1 MTRKSKKLGVKTSK
15 SAVFD
20 DDSFE
25 VNSTAN
31 ETSEAVELDSKAN
44 ENVTK
49 ENPKNS
55 SENNEKLDKICSVL
69 DRLTLDMLVLMQRQM
84 QYKLNIEK
92 SMTDGELHISK
103 SRYIMGHKNVSSLQ
117 LPTENSPDIDASIT
131 LEEIHGD
138 PSMFGQ
144 SQLKINMEQ
153 FKKANK
159 NDASTDSDVKNIQD
173 PVNWF
178 GVLVPRDLRLAQ
190 RKFQDALDTAVVC
203 ANNQIRLHQTGVKI
217 KQLTAL
223 KHELQMSTAEE

>member
-1 MTRKSKKLGVKTSK
+1 MILTVTI
-15 SAVFD
+15 SA
-20 DDSFE
+20 SGK
-25 VNSTAN
+25 N
-31 ETSEAVELDSKAN
+31 
-44 ENVTK
+44 K
-49 ENPKNS
+49 ED
-55 SENNEKLDKICSVL
+55 LDKICSVL

-131 LEEIHGD
+131 LEEIQDD
-138 PSMFGQ
+138 PSMFGKPR
-144 SQLKINMEQ
+144 LKMNIEEYT
-153 FKKANK
+153 KANK
-159 NDASTDSDVKNIQD
+159 SEDSTETDVKNVQD

-190 RKFQDALDTAVVC
+190 GKFKDALDWVVDC
-203 ANNQIRLHQTGVKI
+203 ANNQIRLHQTCIKI

-223 KHELQMSTAEE
+223 KEELRKSIKEE